1 MSFHETLFKPTLK
14 LPEKNVLE
22 FIQSQEA
29 IERSLS
35 YIDTREILYEIDERR
50 AKLPKTKEAVE
61 GLSDI
66 EIRAY
71 SKEADTIKNALDIVK
86 RYEAVRTERI
96 QQTLD
101 GLGEIVEQFTEPTI
115 KDKNKMTE
123 NIALRAFQ
131 KMITTG
137 MKTMTD
143 EEQRAL
149 DLSGS
154 AVVVPQSIHNNLIT
168 SEAYSD
174 LIYRATQFHDPRPG
188 KIQVP
193 IASNT
198 AGVFHTELDPITEGA
213 PTLTSLELGGF
224 EIARLL
230 QVSASAASMAAPE
243 FENMLVNLLA
253 SEVLVGI
260 EESVIK
266 GTGTNEPK
274 GLKNLTWTV
283 GTNAV
288 TATTSI
294 KVADIASALGLLPAK
309 YSKGAV
315 ILMNSKTLYALAQA
329 ESTGGS
335 YAFNLAE
342 ASEKFMG
349 RELVINEH
357 IEDNYAYVVNPRELY
372 IRWSMPL
379 QMEVDKSAGFTS
391 FSQYL
396 RAAAVMDAKWNQ
408 KACVQVKVGV

>member
-1 MSFHETLFKPTLK
+1 MQETLSLPTSKETFLK
-14 LPEKNVLE
+14 LSRRERAELYEKAVQR
-22 FIQSQEA
+22 IQELPTD
-29 IERSLS
+29 ERSL
-35 YIDTREILYEIDERR
+35 YLIDNEQINTDLYFVRDFKLFNNLMQDDMNQRNELIDKAQRGEGILLEGCSDT
-50 AKLPKTKEAVE
+50 LSNNTKA
-61 GLSDI
+61 S
-66 EIRAY
+66 
-71 SKEADTIKNALDIVK
+71 TN
-86 RYEAVRTERI
+86 
-96 QQTLD
+96 
-101 GLGEIVEQFTEPTI
+101 
-115 KDKNKMTE
+115 ME
-123 NIALRAFQ
+123 NLELRAFQ
-131 KMITTG
+131 KMVTTG

-143 EEQRAL
+143 EEQRSL
-149 DLSGS
+149 NLSGS
-154 AVVVPQSIHNNLIT
+154 AVVIPQSIHNNLIT
-168 SEAYSD
+168 SEKYSD
-174 LIYRATQFHDPRPG
+174 LLYRATQFNDARPG

-193 IASNT
+193 IASNNN
-198 AGVFHTELDPITEGA
+198 GVFHTELAPIGEA
-213 PTLTSLELGGF
+213 SPTLTSLELGGF

-230 QVSASAASMAAPE
+230 QISASASSMASPE
-243 FENMLVNLLA
+243 FETMLENLLA

-266 GTGTNEPK
+266 GTGTGEPK

-315 ILMNSKTLYALAQA
+315 ILMNSKTLYTLAQA

-349 RELVINEH
+349 KELVLNEH
-357 IEDNYAYVVNPRELY
+357 IEDNYAYLVNPRELY

-408 KACVQVKVGV
+408 KACVQVKVGI